1 MKVLLIFIFL
11 SGCTTFSSTSNKV
24 NPPPIKPTTIITIVE
39 EDIDSYEEIGEES
52 PPSMEKILEG
62 FMPSYLLF

>member
-24 NPPPIKPTTIITIVE
+24 NPPPTTIITIVE
-39 EDIDSYEEIGEES
+39 EDIDSYEEVEEVS
-52 PPSMEKILEG
+52 PPRLGKILEG

>member
-11 SGCTTFSSTSNKV
+11 SGCTTFSSTSNKF
-24 NPPPIKPTTIITIVE
+24 NPPIKPTTIITIVE
-39 EDIDSYEEIGEES
+39 EDIDSYEEIGEEL

>member
-1 MKVLLIFIFL
+1 MFLFL

-24 NPPPIKPTTIITIVE
+24 KPPVKHTSIVTIVE
-39 EDIDSYEEIGEES
+39 EDIDSYEEIGEEDL
-52 PPSMEKILEG
+52 PSMEKILEG

>member
-24 NPPPIKPTTIITIVE
+24 IPTHTTISTIVE
-39 EDIDSYEEIGEES
+39 EDIDYYEEVEEAS
-52 PPSMEKILEG
+52 PPRLEKILEG

>member
-24 NPPPIKPTTIITIVE
+24 NPPVEPTTIVTVVE
-39 EDIDSYEEIGEES
+39 EDIDSYEEIREETL
-52 PPSMEKILEG
+52 PSMGKILEG
-62 FMPSYLLF
+62 FMPSYLSF